1 MFHLIFIQLL
11 QLKKLSPCNT
21 PLSVVT
27 SFRLSIRFCPKFEIP
42 DVLNPRDSYGEFCA
56 TIPNADTILDRCSDK

>member
-1 MFHLIFIQLL
+1 MFHLIFIQPL

-42 DVLNPRDSYGEFCA
+42 DVLNPRVIVMGNSVQQYQMQ
-56 TIPNADTILDRCSDK
+56 ILS